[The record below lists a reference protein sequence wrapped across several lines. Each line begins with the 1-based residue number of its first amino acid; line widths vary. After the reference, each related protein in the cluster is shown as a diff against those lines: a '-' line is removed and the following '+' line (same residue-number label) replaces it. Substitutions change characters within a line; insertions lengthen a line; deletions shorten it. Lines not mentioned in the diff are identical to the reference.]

1 MSAADERIGRVER
14 LILALIERGMQ
25 MSAQLEAL
33 QAEVA
38 RNASV
43 IDSAMLLIDSL
54 ADQIAAVK
62 NDPAAL
68 QELADNLKA
77 SSDKLAGAVAENTP
91 AAPEPEP
98 GPGPT

>member
-1 MSAADERIGRVER
+1 MTAADERLGRVER

-43 IDSAMLLIDSL
+43 IDSAMLLIDAL
-54 ADQIAAVK
+54 ADQIEAAQD
-62 NDPAAL
+62 DPAAL
-68 QELADNLKA
+68 QELANSLRA

-91 AAPEPEP
+91 AAPEPAP